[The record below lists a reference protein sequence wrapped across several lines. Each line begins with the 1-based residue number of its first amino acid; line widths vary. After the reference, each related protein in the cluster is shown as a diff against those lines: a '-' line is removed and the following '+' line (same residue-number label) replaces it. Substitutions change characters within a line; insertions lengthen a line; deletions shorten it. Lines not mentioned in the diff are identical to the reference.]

1 MDEKKKQ
8 PLVIYKYKRPMI
20 IKILPPIKVDI
31 FPKILLS
38 FFPKIKPKYVNV
50 PAKRENI
57 IALINGLSYI
67 EFNPRPTEKLSK
79 LTANPNINN
88 SKKFIIST
96 FRSFLKD

>member
-57 IALINGLSYI
+57 IALQM
-67 EFNPRPTEKLSK
+67 REKS
-79 LTANPNINN
+79 N
-88 SKKFIIST
+88 
-96 FRSFLKD
+96 